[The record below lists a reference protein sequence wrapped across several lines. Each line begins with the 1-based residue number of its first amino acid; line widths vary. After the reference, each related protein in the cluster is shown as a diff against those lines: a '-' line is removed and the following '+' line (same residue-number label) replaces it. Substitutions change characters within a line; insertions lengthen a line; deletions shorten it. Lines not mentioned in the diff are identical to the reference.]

1 MITALPRPVLMLLVG
16 VVAVAGVF
24 LLSHRGTN
32 SADTSAPSAPSS
44 APATSTPAPS
54 SAAPS
59 TADKAA
65 PPAQSAPRSDAS
77 SGAGLKADQ
86 PRTLPRPVSRAL
98 DAHKV
103 VVLLFWNPR
112 AVDDRSVRKAVAGV
126 SRRGGKVA
134 VFTDRL
140 KHLARYTKITAA
152 ANVVQTPTLI
162 VVDRKGQAQMATGY
176 MDSVSVDQHVVDAL
190 HGS

>member
-1 MITALPRPVLMLLVG
+1 MVLVG

-24 LLSHRGTN
+24 LLSHRGGSN
-32 SADTSAPSAPSS
+32 KSDTSAPSAPSS
-44 APATSTPAPS
+44 TTPAP

-59 TADKAA
+59 TANKTAA
-65 PPAQSAPRSDAS
+65 PPAQSRPQSQANG
-77 SGAGLKADQ
+77 GARIDQ
-86 PRTLPRPVSRAL
+86 ARTLPRPVKRAL

-112 AVDDRSVRKAVAGV
+112 AVDDRSVRKAVSGV
-126 SRRGGKVA
+126 STRGGKVA
-134 VFTDRL
+134 IFTDRL

-162 VVDRKGQAQMATGY
+162 VVNRQEKAQVATGY
-176 MDSVSVDQHVVDAL
+176 MDEVSIDQYVVDAL
-190 HGS
+190 HGE